1 MENKLIKEI
10 KNNVAYIW
18 LNRPDKKNALDA
30 DIWFNLP
37 SVIDEINVNKE
48 ANCIVLAGKGDSFSA
63 GIDITMFMSGM
74 NFNEDLS
81 STPEDRRELLQLVEK
96 MQDAFTAIE
105 NSKIPVIA
113 LAHGFCI
120 GGATNMLSACDIR
133 LATKDAQFSI
143 GETKLGLVADVGVL
157 QRMPRFVSKSDV
169 NELAYTGR
177 RFDGAHAEK
186 IRFVSSVYDNFD
198 DLLDAGTKL
207 AEEIASNSPRIVQA
221 TKESINLSRE
231 GQYINLIIK
240 DNGVGFDEYSVK
252 KGFGL
257 KNIQIRSL
265 EHAGNAKFAID
276 NGTKIEINLYLKD

>member
-1 MENKLIKEI
+1 MEDKLIKEI

-18 LNRPDKKNALDA
+18 LNRPEKKNALDA
-30 DIWFNLP
+30 DVCFNLP
-37 SVIDEINVNKE
+37 SVIDEINENKE

-74 NFNEDLS
+74 NLNEDLS
-81 STPEDRRELLQLVEK
+81 STPEDRRELLKLVEK

-221 TKESINLSRE
+221 TKEAIQKSENLSVQQGLDYAKLWSTSFLVSEDLKEGVTAFLEKRE
-231 GQYINLIIK
+231 P
-240 DNGVGFDEYSVK
+240 
-252 KGFGL
+252 
-257 KNIQIRSL
+257 
-265 EHAGNAKFAID
+265 KF
-276 NGTKIEINLYLKD
+276 NE

>member
-1 MENKLIKEI
+1 MEDKLIKEI

-30 DIWFNLP
+30 DVWFNLP
-37 SVIDEINVNKE
+37 SVIDEINENKE

-74 NFNEDLS
+74 NLNEDLS

-143 GETKLGLVADVGVL
+143 CLL
-157 QRMPRFVSKSDV
+157 
-169 NELAYTGR
+169 YT
-177 RFDGAHAEK
+177 
-186 IRFVSSVYDNFD
+186 SP
-198 DLLDAGTKL
+198 
-207 AEEIASNSPRIVQA
+207 SPRD
-221 TKESINLSRE
+221 S
-231 GQYINLIIK
+231 
-240 DNGVGFDEYSVK
+240 
-252 KGFGL
+252 
-257 KNIQIRSL
+257 
-265 EHAGNAKFAID
+265 
-276 NGTKIEINLYLKD
+276 